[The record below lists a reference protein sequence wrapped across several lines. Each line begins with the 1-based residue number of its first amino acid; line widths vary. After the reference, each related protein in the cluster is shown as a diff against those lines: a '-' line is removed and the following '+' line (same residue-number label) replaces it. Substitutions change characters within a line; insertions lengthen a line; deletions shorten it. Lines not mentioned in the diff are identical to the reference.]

1 MLKKIFL
8 TFFFLLNIVEYS
20 HASVKDKII
29 NNLIKTENLTFEFK
43 QTINEKTEE
52 GNCIIEYPKK
62 LFCSYN
68 NINKK
73 IMVSNGKSLA
83 IKNQT
88 SNQYYL
94 YPLKRT
100 PLELILDKKL
110 NLFAD
115 QLKPMA
121 RVSSI
126 SLSGD
131 VPRGALQT
139 VVDGVTY
146 AIPLDGLLDKTVE
159 RDRLNKEI
167 SKIEV
172 EISKIDNKLSNH
184 AFVSN
189 APEKVVVL
197 QKDRK
202 LSYLNELEKLNLA
215 LVNLN

>member
-1 MLKKIFL
+1 MSDHERKYAKIQISIAVATL
-8 TFFFLLNIVEYS
+8 VL
-20 HASVKDKII
+20 
-29 NNLIKTENLTFEFK
+29 
-43 QTINEKTEE
+43 
-52 GNCIIEYPKK
+52 
-62 LFCSYN
+62 
-68 NINKK
+68 
-73 IMVSNGKSLA
+73 
-83 IKNQT
+83 
-88 SNQYYL
+88 
-94 YPLKRT
+94 T
-100 PLELILDKKL
+100 PLFSSIVVNYQLSKNHDYWEEQRLFERSEQYLDKKL